1 MSSKMIGMDVGT
13 TAVRVVEIAGVGPDG
28 FAVITRIGI
37 AALPEGAVVGGR
49 IRSPERVAYAMKRA
63 LRESGIPRYGIVLG
77 MATPDV
83 SMAKMLLPASV
94 RREERLGA
102 VTALGRPISPTLGL
116 SDSALT
122 TSLVEI
128 SQTTEGTPMATI
140 DVVATRQSD
149 LDALLEAA
157 RMARIV
163 PRAVDLTGAALLRS
177 LTRANASFGEVG
189 TVVDIG
195 ATKVTVA
202 TRQGARLRS
211 LRTTQGGGAELTRAL
226 MTVTGEL
233 FADAEERKLS
243 MRLTSSEN
251 TRLTGGYVDDA
262 DEYQR
267 AVSPA
272 QDVLNSACDMLVESI
287 GQSIE
292 ADSANHGSYTQAV
305 IMCGGTTLLRGLKDR
320 LQARVGV
327 PVAIGRPW
335 VDVERTRRNAV
346 YFVDGR
352 PDPRVLLQIAPAA
365 GLALWRDPS

>member
-211 LRTTQGGGAELTRAL
+211 LRTTQGGGAQAQHAPHISREHQTDRRLRRRRRRVPTSR
-226 MTVTGEL
+226 VTG
-233 FADAEERKLS
+233 AGRPQQCVRHARGIDRAVHRS
-243 MRLTSSEN
+243 RLGQPWLLHPGRDHVRGDHTAARSQGPPPGP
-251 TRLTGGYVDDA
+251 RRRTGGHRTPVGGRRA
-262 DEYQR
+262 NPSQR
-267 AVSPA
+267 G
-272 QDVLNSACDMLVESI
+272 VLRRR
-287 GQSIE
+287 
-292 ADSANHGSYTQAV
+292 
-305 IMCGGTTLLRGLKDR
+305 TT
-320 LQARVGV
+320 
-327 PVAIGRPW
+327 
-335 VDVERTRRNAV
+335 
-346 YFVDGR
+346 
-352 PDPRVLLQIAPAA
+352 
-365 GLALWRDPS
+365 